1 MQDQLQTGDPTRAMQ
16 SAAGL
21 LSSLSH
27 FAGVVLTPRR
37 ASSFKQVE
45 FVRLSERRVLLII
58 VTPEGD
64 VQNRVL
70 VSEATYSQSQLV
82 EAANIL
88 NEHFAGLSFS
98 DARMRL
104 HGELRQLGTD
114 ITQLLQAAVQAGSE
128 AAEQSEPVVIS
139 GERNLLGLS
148 DLATDMVEAA
158 AHV

>member
-1 MQDQLQTGDPTRAMQ
+1 MQDQLLAGDPTRAMQ

-70 VSEATYSQSQLV
+70 ITEATYSQSQLV

-98 DARMRL
+98 DARTRL

-114 ITQLLQAAVQAGSE
+114 ITQLLQAAVQRQSE
-128 AAEQSEPVVIS
+128 AAEQSETVCS
-139 GERNLLGLS
+139 GRAKSVG
-148 DLATDMVEAA
+148 
-158 AHV
+158 

>member
-1 MQDQLQTGDPTRAMQ
+1 M
-16 SAAGL
+16 
-21 LSSLSH
+21 
-27 FAGVVLTPRR
+27 
-37 ASSFKQVE
+37 
-45 FVRLSERRVLLII
+45 RLSERRVLLII

-70 VSEATYSQSQLV
+70 ISEATYSQSQLV

-98 DARMRL
+98 DARTRL

-128 AAEQSEPVVIS
+128 AAANIRA
-139 GERNLLGLS
+139 GRDFG
-148 DLATDMVEAA
+148 
-158 AHV
+158 